1 MLVDGVDPASPRT
14 SSATRPRPRL
24 MQQGSDPWAAAGF
37 LGMTVEML
45 IQTYSHHHPDFQAD
59 AAEAIVS
66 KARSRNLPK
75 NVVRMPGAQKA
86 NAPVTPH
93 IPTDKPETKVNR
105 SRRP

>member
-45 IQTYSHHHPDFQAD
+45 IRHHHPDFQAD